1 MASEEERFA
10 SADTLLNKEPQ
21 IQHVRPRIEAAE
33 TKLGTELSARPQPA
47 QDHYEQALREN
58 DTAILTRICPDKHGR

>member
-1 MASEEERFA
+1 MASEEELFA
-10 SADTLLNKEPQ
+10 SADALLDKEPQ
-21 IQHVRPRIEAAE
+21 VQQVRARTEAAE

-47 QDHYEQALREN
+47 QDHYEQALRES